1 MATPVTRWLKRV
13 LPHTLLGRSLLIIV
27 MPLILVQVISTWVF
41 YDRHWYTMTRR
52 LALGVAGDIAMAI
65 DQRTL
70 ARTDAE
76 RDQLAV
82 LTHWHTELKI
92 DFHKGEILPNKPVV
106 DVVGSLDDILRDAIR
121 DRVRRP
127 FQLIWPEG
135 GERDTIVR
143 IQLADGVMDV
153 TIPRQRLFSSTTY
166 IFILWMVGS
175 SLVLFAVATIF
186 MRNQV
191 RPIRR
196 LAIAA
201 DRFGKGRDVPDFR
214 LEGAVEV
221 RQAAAAFI
229 DMRER
234 IRRQIQQRTDMLSG
248 VSHDLRTPL
257 TRMKLQLA
265 MLAPAPEV
273 DDLKADV
280 AEMEKM
286 IEGYLAFARGEGGE
300 TPVPTALDELLGDV
314 VAAARREGTQVEL
327 AVDGPIRLPVR
338 PQAFR
343 RSIGNLIANAG
354 RYGKRVW
361 VSAARRA
368 DAVEILVDDDGPGI
382 PPEQREEVF
391 RPFFRLEGSRNPETG
406 GVGLG
411 LTIARDVLRGHG
423 GELTLDDSPHGGL
436 RACVRLPA

>member
-1 MATPVTRWLKRV
+1 
-13 LPHTLLGRSLLIIV
+13 
-27 MPLILVQVISTWVF
+27 
-41 YDRHWYTMTRR
+41 
-52 LALGVAGDIAMAI
+52 
-65 DQRTL
+65 
-70 ARTDAE
+70 
-76 RDQLAV
+76 
-82 LTHWHTELKI
+82 
-92 DFHKGEILPNKPVV
+92 VV
-106 DVVGSLDDILRDAIR
+106 DLVGSLDDILRDAIR

-127 FQLIWPEG
+127 FQINWPES
-135 GERDTIVR
+135 GERDIGVQV
-143 IQLADGVMDV
+143 QLADGVLEATV
-153 TIPRQRLFSSTTY
+153 PRQRLFSSTTY

-175 SLVLFAVATIF
+175 SLVLFAVATVF

-214 LEGAVEV
+214 LEGAIEV
-221 RQAAAAFI
+221 RQAAAAFLE
-229 DMRER
+229 MRDR
-234 IRRQIQQRTDMLSG
+234 IRRQLQQRTDMLSG

-265 MLAPAPEV
+265 MLGSSPEV
-273 DDLKADV
+273 DDLKTDV
-280 AEMEKM
+280 TEMETM

-300 TPVPTALDELLGDV
+300 TPVPTEINELLGDV
-314 VAAARREGTQVEL
+314 VAAARREGTRVEL
-327 AVDGPIRLPVR
+327 DVDGAINLPVR

-361 VSAARRA
+361 VSAARLD
-368 DAVEILVDDDGPGI
+368 DAVEILIDDDGPGI

-391 RPFFRLEGSRNPETG
+391 RPFFRLEASRNLETG

-423 GELTLDDSPHGGL
+423 GELTLDDSPRGGL

>member
-1 MATPVTRWLKRV
+1 MPMPVTRWLKRI
-13 LPHTLLGRSLLIIV
+13 LPHTMLGRSLLIIV

-41 YDRHWYTMTRR
+41 YDRHWSTTTKR

-65 DQRTL
+65 DQRSL
-70 ARTDAE
+70 ARNDAE
-76 RDQLAV
+76 RDQMAV
-82 LTHWHTELKI
+82 LTQWHTELRL
-92 DFHKGEILPNKPVV
+92 DFHKGEILPNQPPV
-106 DVVGSLDDILRDAIR
+106 DLVGSLDDILRDSIR
-121 DRVRRP
+121 ERVRRP
-127 FQLIWPEG
+127 FHISWPES
-135 GERDTIVR
+135 GEREVGVQV
-143 IQLADGVMDV
+143 QLADGVLDV
-153 TIPRQRLFSSTTY
+153 AVPRQRLFSSTTY

-221 RQAAAAFI
+221 RQAAAAFLE
-229 DMRER
+229 MRDR
-234 IRRQIQQRTDMLSG
+234 IRRQLQQRTDMLSG

-265 MLAPAPEV
+265 MLGPSSEV

-280 AEMEKM
+280 VEMEKM
-286 IEGYLAFARGEGGE
+286 VEGYLAFARGEGGE
-300 TPVPTALDELLGDV
+300 APVPTEITELLADV
-314 VAAARREGTQVEL
+314 VSAARREGTKVEL
-327 AVDGPIRLPVR
+327 AVDGAIHLPVR
-338 PQAFR
+338 PQALR

-361 VSAARRA
+361 VSAARHA
-368 DAVEILVDDDGPGI
+368 DAVEILVEDDGPGI
-382 PPEQREEVF
+382 PPEQREDVF
-391 RPFFRLEGSRNPETG
+391 RPFFRLESSRNPETG

-423 GELTLDDSPHGGL
+423 GERTLDDSPRGGL
-436 RACVRLPA
+436 RACARLPA

>member
-1 MATPVTRWLKRV
+1 MPMPVTRWLKRI
-13 LPHTLLGRSLLIIV
+13 LPHTMLGRSLLIII
-27 MPLILVQVISTWVF
+27 MPLLLLQVISTWVF
-41 YDRHWYTMTRR
+41 YDRHWYTMTKR

-65 DQRTL
+65 DQRGL

-76 RDQLAV
+76 REQVAV
-82 LTHWHTELKI
+82 LTQWHTELRL
-92 DFHKGEILPNKPVV
+92 DFHKGEILPNQPPV
-106 DVVGSLDDILRDAIR
+106 DLVGSLDDILRDSIR
-121 DRVRRP
+121 ERVRRP
-127 FQLIWPEG
+127 FHVTWPES
-135 GERDTIVR
+135 GEREVGVQV
-143 IQLADGVMDV
+143 QLADGVLDV
-153 TIPRQRLFSSTTY
+153 AVPRQRLFSSTTY

-214 LEGAVEV
+214 LEGAIEV
-221 RQAAAAFI
+221 RQAAAAFLE
-229 DMRER
+229 MRDR
-234 IRRQIQQRTDMLSG
+234 IRRQLQQRTDMLSG

-265 MLAPAPEV
+265 MLGSSTEV

-280 AEMEKM
+280 VEMEKM
-286 IEGYLAFARGEGGE
+286 VEGYLAFARGEGGE
-300 TPVPTALDELLGDV
+300 APVPTEITELLTDV
-314 VAAARREGTQVEL
+314 VAAARREGTTVEL
-327 AVDGPIRLPVR
+327 AYDAAIHLPVR
-338 PQAFR
+338 PQALR

-361 VSAARRA
+361 VSAARYA
-368 DAVEILVDDDGPGI
+368 DAVEILVEDDGPGI
-382 PPEQREEVF
+382 PPEQREDVF
-391 RPFFRLEGSRNPETG
+391 RPFFRLESSRNPETG

-423 GELTLDDSPHGGL
+423 GELTLDDSPRGGL
-436 RACVRLPA
+436 RACARLPA

>member
-1 MATPVTRWLKRV
+1 MTTPITRWLKRV

-27 MPLILVQVISTWVF
+27 MPLLLVQVISTWVF
-41 YDRHWYTMTRR
+41 YDRHWYTMTKR

-65 DQRTL
+65 DQRGL

-76 RDQLAV
+76 RDQLQV
-82 LTHWHTELKI
+82 LAQWHTELRLE
-92 DFHKGEILPNKPVV
+92 FHKGEILPNKSVV
-106 DVVGSLDDILRDAIR
+106 DLVGSLDDILRDAIR

-127 FQLIWPEG
+127 FQINWPES
-135 GERDTIVR
+135 GERDIGVQV
-143 IQLADGVMDV
+143 QLADGVLEATV
-153 TIPRQRLFSSTTY
+153 PRQRLFSSTTY

-175 SLVLFAVATIF
+175 SLVLFAVATVF

-214 LEGAVEV
+214 LEGAIEV
-221 RQAAAAFI
+221 RQAAAAFLE
-229 DMRER
+229 MRDR
-234 IRRQIQQRTDMLSG
+234 IRRQLQQRTDMLSG

-265 MLAPAPEV
+265 MLGSSPEV
-273 DDLKADV
+273 DDLKTDV
-280 AEMEKM
+280 TEMETM

-300 TPVPTALDELLGDV
+300 TPVPTEINELLGDV
-314 VAAARREGTQVEL
+314 VAAARREGTRVEL
-327 AVDGPIRLPVR
+327 DVDGAINLPVR

-361 VSAARRA
+361 VSAARLD
-368 DAVEILVDDDGPGI
+368 DAVEILIDDDGPGI

-391 RPFFRLEGSRNPETG
+391 RPFFRLEASRNLETG

-423 GELTLDDSPHGGL
+423 GELTLDDSPRGGL